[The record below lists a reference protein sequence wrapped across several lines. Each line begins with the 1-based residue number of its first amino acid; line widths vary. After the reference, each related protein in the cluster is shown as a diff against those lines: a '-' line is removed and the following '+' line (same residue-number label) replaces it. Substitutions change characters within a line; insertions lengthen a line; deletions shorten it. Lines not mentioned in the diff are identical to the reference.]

1 MKLQM
6 QSYLRHSLGG
16 GLCAVACAC
25 GTIASGQELNPFP
38 RQVLR
43 IESLYQWTFRGDTAD
58 WRALHDC
65 TIAATG
71 GILRIQSS
79 GPDPYLMCGPLSLAG
94 PLAVQLRVKSTGGGA
109 GEIFWT
115 TADTPHTDAGRS
127 ERFKMLHDGQWHDY
141 MVRLEARGTVTHIR
155 FDPGAAPG
163 VIEVEKIEL
172 VREHLHPLEIQALH
186 TAGRQI
192 TVALTNHAA
201 EAVACRVDDRALT
214 LAGHTAQQVTF
225 TAAGTAPFVAREVA
239 VVSEGLPPLHR
250 TVFVADADAT
260 TDWVTLASPELTLKV
275 ARDGS
280 GARLEIGGQLVGFVA
295 PLVWL
300 NGALPKLQLVSQD
313 HGLHFS
319 GEGVSVTL
327 ALQGAELAVAIQS
340 AQPCEGPVLRALGA
354 LEQGVFAGLEYL
366 GKGERSSS
374 TLDVETE
381 EHIRFAP
388 DPLKVTMPLMAF
400 ATDRTLAALTW
411 TNMALQPV
419 FATPDFLDGATGHRA
434 ALRGQQITATI
445 LVRRPAPLE
454 DAILWAV
461 QQRGLPPLP
470 TAPRSREAQMAL
482 SLKALMGPPLRTEAG
497 WGHCA
502 EAHWPRHPFA
512 DCASTIWRLTG
523 EAPQLPHL
531 AANGSHIRNTAVY
544 FVTGRAQQ
552 WLQEQKAEVRGILAA
567 QKPDGSF
574 RYTGKYQRGHFE
586 DTASGYCAMHAIRL
600 LDYAQATGDQ
610 AALDAGRKALEYMKR
625 FRTPRG
631 AQVWECALHTPD
643 ILASAHLVHAYVRG
657 FELTGDRGYL
667 DCARRWAL
675 TGLPFV
681 YQWSCQ
687 PVMLYATTPVFG
699 ATNWRAPN
707 WIGLPVQ
714 WCGYDYAYALA
725 MLAPLDQTFDW
736 HKLAEGILITAEQM
750 QYPDGEFAGCVPDSF
765 SLAEQ
770 RRNPWN
776 INPCAIV
783 SLRLVL
789 EGKLDTLAVASADGH
804 RVVAPYPV
812 TLSKGQAHIT
822 APAGATYQVLV
833 DGVRIVPVT
842 SKGSDVLELT
852 AKP

>member
-1 MKLQM
+1 MNKII
-6 QSYLRHSLGG
+6 YRHVSRWLGAAV
-16 GLCAVACAC
+16 CAVSC
-25 GTIASGQELNPFP
+25 ASGGTALGQEINPYP

-43 IESLYQWTFRGDTAD
+43 KESLHQWEFQGGTAG
-58 WRALHDC
+58 WTALHDC

-71 GILRIQSS
+71 GTLRIQSV
-79 GPDPYLMCGPLSLAG
+79 GTDPYLISGPFSFAG
-94 PLAVQLRVKSTGGGA
+94 PLAVQIRVKCAAGGA
-109 GEIFWT
+109 GEFFWT
-115 TADTPHTDAGRS
+115 TVEASHTDAARS
-127 ERFKMLHDGQWHDY
+127 QHFKLVHDGQWHNY
-141 MVRLEARGTVTHIR
+141 FVRIEEHGTLTHLR
-155 FDPGAAPG
+155 FDPGTAPG
-163 VIEVEKIEL
+163 WIEVEKIEL
-172 VREHLHPLEIQALH
+172 IRETVHPLELQSIHAE
-186 TAGRQI
+186 GRQI

-201 EAVACRVDDRALT
+201 EAVACRVENRPIT
-214 LAGHTAQQVTF
+214 VAGHTAQQVTF
-225 TAAGTAPFVAREVA
+225 TVAGKAPFATQDVTVRAEK
-239 VVSEGLPPLHR
+239 LPPLCR
-250 TVFVADADAT
+250 TAFIADAEAEG
-260 TDWVTLASPELTLKV
+260 DWVTLKSPELTLRA

-295 PLVWL
+295 PLVWRD
-300 NGALPKLQLVSQD
+300 GAMPKLKLISKAG
-313 HGLHFS
+313 GLHFA
-319 GEGVSVTL
+319 GEGVDVTL
-327 ALQGAELAVAIQS
+327 ALHGAELAVAIQS
-340 AQPCEGPVLRALGA
+340 DVPCEGPVLRALGP
-354 LEQGVFAGLEYL
+354 LQQGVFAGLEYL

-374 TLDVETE
+374 TLDIETE
-381 EHIRFAP
+381 EHLRFAP

-400 ATDRTLAALTW
+400 VTDRALAAMTW
-411 TNMALQPV
+411 RDMALQPV
-419 FATPDFLDGATGHRA
+419 FATPNFLDGAAGHRA
-434 ALRGQQITATI
+434 ALRGKQVDATI

-454 DAILWAV
+454 EAILWAV

-470 TAPRSREAQMAL
+470 AAPRSREAQMAL
-482 SLKALMGPPLRTEAG
+482 SLQALTGPPLRTDAG

-523 EAPQLPHL
+523 EAPHLPHL
-531 AANGSHIRNTAVY
+531 AANGSHIRNASIY

-552 WLQEQKAEVRGILAA
+552 WLQEQKAEVRGLLAA

-586 DTASGYCAMHAIRL
+586 DTASGYCALPAVRL
-600 LDYAQATGDQ
+600 LDYAQASGDQ
-610 AALDAGRKALEYMKR
+610 AALDAGLKTLEFMKR
-625 FRTPRG
+625 FHTPRG

-643 ILASAHLVHAYVRG
+643 ILASALLVHAYVRG
-657 FELTGDRGYL
+657 FELTGDRRYL

-725 MLAPLDQTFDW
+725 KLAPYDHTLNW
-736 HKLAEGILITAEQM
+736 HQLAVGILITAEQM

-804 RVVAPYPV
+804 RVVSPYPV
-812 TLSKGQAHIT
+812 TLSKGQAHIA
-822 APAGATYQVLV
+822 APVGASYQVLV
-833 DGVRIVPVT
+833 DGACIVPVT
-842 SKGSDVLELT
+842 SKGSDVVEL
-852 AKP
+852 AAAP